1 MPKKPQPQQTPVQDA
16 RERVENILFL
26 PFAADR
32 DMATVVLEILWS
44 STSKEEYFQRIKLVK
59 V

>member
-1 MPKKPQPQQTPVQDA
+1 MLKKPQPPQTPVQDA

-26 PFAADR
+26 PFSYQR
-32 DMATVVLEILWS
+32 DMAIVVLEILWS
-44 STSKEEYFQRIKLVK
+44 SQSEEEYFQRIKEVK

>member
-1 MPKKPQPQQTPVQDA
+1 MPKKPQPPQTPVEDA

-32 DMATVVLEILWS
+32 DMASEVLEILWS
-44 STSKEEYFQRIKLVK
+44 STSEEEYFQRIKEVK